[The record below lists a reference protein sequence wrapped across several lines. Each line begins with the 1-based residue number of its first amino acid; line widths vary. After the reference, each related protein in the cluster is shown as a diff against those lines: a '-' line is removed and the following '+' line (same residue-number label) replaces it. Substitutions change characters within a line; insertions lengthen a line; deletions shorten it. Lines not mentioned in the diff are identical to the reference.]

1 MAMTMMMTMATAVA
15 IAMAL
20 AGEAAMAMAM
30 TMSTAAAAAAV
41 GWEARRATVS
51 RAALAACTLLV
62 VAAGTALATPATPES
77 TSEPPAARFGEGL
90 RISYAPKAFHVT
102 NDPDFVD
109 WNHVVAFE
117 WVTARH
123 RFWGADR
130 SHLGLSLFDNS
141 YGQFSQSIYAGL
153 EWNWMRV
160 AGGELFVA
168 LSLGLVNGYDDPWAD
183 KVPLNEQLGVGVT
196 LVPALGW
203 QRDAFGLALS
213 LSGSAFVL
221 RASYTFG
228 P

>member
-1 MAMTMMMTMATAVA
+1 MTMATVVA
-15 IAMAL
+15 IAVAL
-20 AGEAAMAMAM
+20 AGVVAVATM
-30 TMSTAAAAAAV
+30 TATVMAAAAAGRGARWAV
-41 GWEARRATVS
+41 GS

-62 VAAGTALATPATPES
+62 AAAPAWAASATPES
-77 TSEPPAARFGEGL
+77 VSEPPAARFGEGL

-102 NDPDFVD
+102 SDPDFVD
-109 WNHVVAFE
+109 WNHIVAFE

-130 SHLGLSLFDNS
+130 AHLGLSLFDNS

-153 EWNWMRV
+153 EWAWTRV

-168 LSLGLVNGYDDPWAD
+168 LSLGLVNGYEDPWAD
-183 KVPLNEQLGVGVT
+183 KVPFNKALGVGVT

>member
-1 MAMTMMMTMATAVA
+1 MTMMMTMATMATVAAIAVA
-15 IAMAL
+15 LAAVVAL
-20 AGEAAMAMAM
+20 AVAMAMA
-30 TMSTAAAAAAV
+30 AAAA
-41 GWEARRATVS
+41 GRGPRRATAS
-51 RAALAACTLLV
+51 RAVLAACTLLL
-62 VAAGTALATPATPES
+62 VAAAPALATPATPES

-102 NDPDFVD
+102 SDPDFVD
-109 WNHVVAFE
+109 WNHIVAFE
-117 WVTARH
+117 WVTARY

-153 EWNWMRV
+153 EWNWTRV

-168 LSLGLVNGYDDPWAD
+168 LSLGLVNGYEDPWAD

>member
-1 MAMTMMMTMATAVA
+1 MAIAIAIATAVA
-15 IAMAL
+15 LAGVVALAMAT
-20 AGEAAMAMAM
+20 AMA
-30 TMSTAAAAAAV
+30 AAQA
-41 GWEARRATVS
+41 GRWARWAIGP
-51 RAALAACTLLV
+51 RAALAACALLW
-62 VAAGTALATPATPES
+62 VAAGPALATSATPES
-77 TSEPPAARFGEGL
+77 TSQPPAARPGEGL

-102 NDPDFVD
+102 SDPDFVD
-109 WNHVVAFE
+109 WNHIVGFE

-130 SHLGLSLFDNS
+130 SHLGLSLFHNS

-160 AGGELFVA
+160 AGGELFAA

-183 KVPLNEQLGVGVT
+183 KVPLNKQLGVGVT

-203 QRDAFGLALS
+203 QHDAFGLALG

-221 RASYTFG
+221 RVSFSFG

>member
-1 MAMTMMMTMATAVA
+1 MADAVA
-15 IAMAL
+15 GMGGGVTI
-20 AGEAAMAMAM
+20 G
-30 TMSTAAAAAAV
+30 
-41 GWEARRATVS
+41 S
-51 RAALAACTLLV
+51 RAALVACAIL
-62 VAAGTALATPATPES
+62 VAAGSTPATASAQGPM
-77 TSEPPAARFGEGL
+77 SEPLAATAGEGL
-90 RISYAPKAFHVT
+90 RVSYAPKAFHVT
-102 NDPDFVD
+102 SDPDFVD
-109 WNHVVAFE
+109 WNHIVAFE
-117 WVTARH
+117 WVTARY

-130 SHLGLSLFDNS
+130 AHVGLSLFDNS

-153 EWNWMRV
+153 EWAWTRV

-168 LSLGLVNGYDDPWAD
+168 LSLGLVNGYEDPWAD
-183 KVPLNEQLGVGVT
+183 KVPFNKALGVGVT

>member
-1 MAMTMMMTMATAVA
+1 MVMA
-15 IAMAL
+15 IAMA
-20 AGEAAMAMAM
+20 
-30 TMSTAAAAAAV
+30 AAV
-41 GWEARRATVS
+41 VGAGALALALALALAPACSSGRRAIGS
-51 RAALAACTLLV
+51 RAALAACMLLL
-62 VAAGTALATPATPES
+62 VAAGPALATAATPES

-102 NDPDFVD
+102 SDPDFVD
-109 WNHVVAFE
+109 WNHIVGFE

-168 LSLGLVNGYDDPWAD
+168 LSLGLVNGYEDPWAD
-183 KVPLNEQLGVGVT
+183 KVPLNKQLGVGVT

>member
-1 MAMTMMMTMATAVA
+1 MEMT
-15 IAMAL
+15 
-20 AGEAAMAMAM
+20 MAMAM
-30 TMSTAAAAAAV
+30 EAAAAAA
-41 GWEARRATVS
+41 GRGARRVVGS
-51 RAALAACTLLV
+51 SAALAACALMA
-62 VAAGTALATPATPES
+62 AAGPAWATAAAPES
-77 TSEPPAARFGEGL
+77 TSEPPAGRFGEGL

-102 NDPDFVD
+102 SDPDFVD
-109 WNHVVAFE
+109 WNHIVAFE
-117 WVTARH
+117 WVTARY